1 MTELLEKA
9 FAEAAR
15 LSEQEQNA
23 LADWILKE
31 LASEE
36 RWDDMLEG
44 SADALAGLARE
55 ALAEHREGA
64 TQALDPDTL

>member
-9 FAEAAR
+9 F
-15 LSEQEQNA
+15 
-23 LADWILKE
+23 ADWILKE
-31 LASEE
+31 LASEKH
-36 RWDDMLEG
+36 WDEMLEG

-64 TQALDPDTL
+64 TQALDPDAL